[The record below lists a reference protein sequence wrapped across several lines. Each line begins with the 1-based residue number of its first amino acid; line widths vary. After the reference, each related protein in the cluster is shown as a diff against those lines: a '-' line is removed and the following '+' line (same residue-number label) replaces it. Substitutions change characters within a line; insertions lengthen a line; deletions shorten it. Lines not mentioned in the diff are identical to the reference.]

1 MCIRHKELPSALRS
15 VSIVYMFTAAR
26 GHGNYVNRGTEVQL
40 IKQILVLFEAL
51 EITAFLLVS
60 SYVRQTIEPVR

>member
-1 MCIRHKELPSALRS
+1 
-15 VSIVYMFTAAR
+15 MFTAAR

>member
-1 MCIRHKELPSALRS
+1 
-15 VSIVYMFTAAR
+15 MFTAAR

-51 EITAFLLVS
+51 EITVFLLVS